1 VSGVRASAVV
11 TGAGAGLGRQ
21 IARRLAARGL
31 LVAVTDVDLAAA
43 EAVAAEI
50 GPERAWATT
59 LQVTDAAACR
69 AVAAEAAVRGTH
81 LEVWVNNAGI
91 LRTGPSWELDD
102 AARRLMVDV
111 NLHGTMNGTMAALDH
126 FRPAGRGHVVN
137 IVSLAGLIAA
147 PGEAVY
153 GATKHAALAYG
164 IATQN
169 DLRQAGIKDVHIS
182 SLCPDGMWTPML
194 YGKLQDPG
202 AAASWSG
209 VMLLPEQVAEAAVA
223 LLDRPRPVRAIPR
236 WRGAFVRLFDT
247 MPRVAQAALPVALA
261 DARRKQRAFARKAAK
276 DPRYARRD

>member
-1 VSGVRASAVV
+1 VSVVRASAVV
-11 TGAGAGLGRQ
+11 TGAGAGLGRA
-21 IARRLAARGL
+21 IAHRLADRGY
-31 LVAVTDVDLAAA
+31 LVAVTDLDPDAAA
-43 EAVAAEI
+43 AVADEI
-50 GPERAWATT
+50 GRERAWSTA
-59 LQVTDAAACR
+59 LQVTDADACR
-69 AVAAEAAVRGTH
+69 AVAREAAERGTT

-111 NLHGTMNGTMAALDH
+111 NLHGTMNGTVAALEH
-126 FRPAGRGHVVN
+126 LRPAGRGHVVN

-169 DLRQAGIKDVHIS
+169 DLRQAGVKDVHIS

-194 YGKLQDPG
+194 YDKVDDPS
-202 AAASWSG
+202 AAASWNG

-223 LLDRPRPVRAIPR
+223 LLDRPRPVRAVPR
-236 WRGAFVRLFDT
+236 WRGAFVRVFDT
-247 MPRVAQAALPVALA
+247 MPRVAQAALPLALA
-261 DARRKQRAFARKAAK
+261 DARSKQRAFARKAAK
-276 DPRYARRD
+276 DPRYARRS